1 MRRENGKKKDLR
13 ESKTRKSYEEK
24 EEVRRW
30 RRVRGENGLKF
41 KLKIKI
47 KIKIKLKFDSR
58 ARPI

>member
-30 RRVRGENGLKF
+30 RRVRGENGLK
-41 KLKIKI
+41 LAE
-47 KIKIKLKFDSR
+47 S
-58 ARPI
+58 